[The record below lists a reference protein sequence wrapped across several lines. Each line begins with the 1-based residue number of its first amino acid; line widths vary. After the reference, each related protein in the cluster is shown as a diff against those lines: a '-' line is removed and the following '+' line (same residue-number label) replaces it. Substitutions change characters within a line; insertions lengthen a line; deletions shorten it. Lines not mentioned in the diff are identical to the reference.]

1 MSKVVFI
8 EPRGIF
14 NAYGYFKL
22 PLLGPIYL
30 GTILKRRGHEV
41 KVITENYTPAY
52 DERKDRLHP
61 AILDADVVGIS
72 SMTSTVNRGYQIA
85 RAIRKQRPDVKLLM
99 GGPHATFRPEEALE
113 YVDTVIT
120 GEAEGQ
126 IVDVVEGNVSDRIVK
141 GAPIDDLDALPVPDL
156 SLLEK
161 VDSKLRYVPISTSR
175 GCPYDCTFCSVT
187 KMFGRKYRFRSPE
200 AIVDEIGYRIR
211 SGYHKFFFY
220 DDNFAANQEGTKVML
235 ESLLRKGYRF
245 TWSAETRVDVAKDN
259 ELLKLMSQAGCL
271 CLFLGL
277 ESVSPETLL
286 SYNKRQTLDDIQT
299 SIKKVKA
306 NNMRVHGMFVLGS
319 DEDDPQ
325 TVQQT
330 VDFCHKFNLDT
341 AQFSIL
347 FPIPGTRLYDILESE
362 GRIFTKDWSLYDG
375 THVVFKPKKM
385 KPLELQRLYLWAWKR
400 FYSLGHNIK
409 TFIAARYLLNRWR
422 RLNGRFLGY
431 LRNLGKAY

>member
-1 MSKVVFI
+1 MSKVVI
-8 EPRGIF
+8 VEPRGVF
-14 NAYGYFKL
+14 NAYSYFKL

-30 GTILKRRGHEV
+30 GTILKNKGHKV
-41 KVITENYTPAY
+41 KIITENYCSTY
-52 DERKDRLHP
+52 NEKRDRLHP
-61 AILDADVVGIS
+61 AILDANVVGIS

-85 RAIRKQRPDVKLLM
+85 QAIRRQRPNIKLLM
-99 GGPHATFRPEEALE
+99 GGSHATFRAQEATE

-120 GEAEGQ
+120 GEAEHR
-126 IVDVVEGNVSDRIVK
+126 IVDVVEGKITDKIVN
-141 GAPIDDLDALPVPDL
+141 GEPVEDLDSLPIPDL

-161 VDSKLRYVPISTSR
+161 MDSNLRFVPISTSR
-175 GCPYDCTFCSVT
+175 GCPYDCIFCSVT

-211 SGYHKFFFY
+211 SGYRKFFFY
-220 DDNFAANQEGTKVML
+220 DDNFAANQEGTKVMM
-235 ESLLRKGYRF
+235 ESLLRKDYRF
-245 TWSAETRVDVAKDN
+245 TWSAETRVDVAKDD

-286 SYNKRQTLDDIQT
+286 SYNKRQTVDDIRN
-299 SIKKVKA
+299 SIKRVKA

-319 DEDDPQ
+319 DEDDSQ
-325 TVQQT
+325 TVQHT
-330 VDFCHKFNLDT
+330 VDFCHKYDLDT

-362 GRIFTKDWSLYDG
+362 RRIFTKDWSLYDG

-385 KPLELQRLYLWAWKR
+385 NPLELQKLYIWAWKS
-400 FYSLGHNIK
+400 FYSLGNNIK
-409 TFIAARYLLNRWR
+409 TFIASRYLLNRWR
-422 RLNGRFLGY
+422 RLNGKFLGY
-431 LRNLGKAY
+431 LRSLGKAY

>member
-1 MSKVVFI
+1 LSKIVFL
-8 EPRGIF
+8 EPRGTF
-14 NAYGYFKL
+14 NAYSYFKL

-30 GTILKRRGHEV
+30 GTILKRRGHQV
-41 KVITENYTPAY
+41 KILTENYAPAY
-52 DERKDRLHP
+52 DEKRDRLHP

-85 RAIRKQRPDVKLLM
+85 EAIRRQRPAIKLLM
-99 GGPHATFRPEEALE
+99 GGSHATFRAQEAAE
-113 YVDTVIT
+113 WVDTVIT
-120 GEAEGQ
+120 GEAEHQ
-126 IVDVVEGNVSDRIVK
+126 IVDVVEGDFTEKVVK
-141 GAPIDDLDALPVPDL
+141 GGPVEDQDSLPIPDL
-156 SLLEK
+156 TLLDK
-161 VDSKLRYVPISTSR
+161 VDANLRFVPISTSR
-175 GCPYDCTFCSVT
+175 GCPYDCIFCSVT

-211 SGYHKFFFY
+211 SGYHRFFFY

-245 TWSAETRVDVAKDN
+245 TWSAETRVEVANDD

-271 CLFLGL
+271 VLFLGL

-286 SYNKRQTLDDIQT
+286 SYNKRQTVDDIRH
-299 SIKKVKA
+299 SIARVKA

-319 DEDDPQ
+319 DEDDSS
-325 TVQQT
+325 TVQHT
-330 VDFCHKFNLDT
+330 VDFCHKYDLDT

-347 FPIPGTRLYDILESE
+347 FPIPGTRLYDILEAE

-385 KPLELQRLYLWAWKR
+385 RPLELQNLYIWAWKS
-400 FYSLGHNIK
+400 FYSLGRNIK
-409 TFIAARYLLNRWR
+409 TYIASRYLLNRWK
-422 RLNGRFLGY
+422 RLNGKFLGY
-431 LRNLGKAY
+431 LKSLGKAY